1 MADLFADLQFRGL
14 IHQMSDDNLPKLLD
28 EGHLAAYV
36 GFDPTSDSLQIGNLL
51 QLCNLRRLQLAGH
64 QPIVLIGGATGM
76 IGDPGGKS
84 EERNLLDRET
94 VAANIDGIRSQLE
107 RLVDF
112 SPSAGASRGLLLNN
126 ADWIGE
132 ITLIDFLRD
141 VGKHFSVSQMIAK
154 DSVKSRI
161 ERAEQGI
168 SYAEFSYML
177 LQATDFLHLFDHFGC
192 TVQLGASDQWGNIT
206 MGVELIRRARQ
217 ASAYALTSPLVLR
230 ADGTKFG
237 KSEQGALYLSAE
249 KTSPWELYQFFVRV
263 EDSVVGTYLR
273 YFTFRSHGELLAL
286 DDAIATAPAKREAQ
300 RALAHDVV
308 AMVHS
313 ESDATRVEAAAEA
326 LYSEDIASLDEQTL
340 LMVFADA
347 PSSVIARTALSA
359 GAVDPVELIAEV
371 GLVPSRSQA
380 RTTIEQGGL
389 YVNNRRIETGESLGV
404 DHLLHDRY
412 IVLRR
417 GRRDF
422 HLLLCQ

>member
-1 MADLFADLQFRGL
+1 MFADLQFRGL
-14 IHQMSDDNLPKLLD
+14 IHQMSDDGLSKLLD
-28 EGHLAAYV
+28 EGHLSVYA

-51 QLCNLRRLQLAGH
+51 QLCNLRRLQMAGH

-94 VAANIDGIRSQLE
+94 LAANVEGIRSQLE
-107 RLVDF
+107 RLFDF
-112 SPSAGASRGLLLNN
+112 SASAGASQGKFLNN
-126 ADWIGE
+126 ADWIGQLH
-132 ITLIDFLRD
+132 LIDFLRD
-141 VGKHFSVSQMIAK
+141 VGKHFTVSQMIAK

-161 ERAEQGI
+161 ERDEQGI

-177 LQATDFLHLFDHFGC
+177 LQATDFLHLFDHYGC
-192 TVQLGASDQWGNIT
+192 TVQLGGSDQWGNIT
-206 MGVELIRRARQ
+206 MGVELIRRSRGAT
-217 ASAYALTSPLVLR
+217 AYALTSPLVLR

-249 KTSPWELYQFFVRV
+249 KTSPWELYQYFVRV
-263 EDSVVGTYLR
+263 EDSVVGSYLR
-273 YFTFRSHGELLAL
+273 FFTFRSHEELLAL
-286 DDAIATAPAKREAQ
+286 DHATATLPAERAAQ
-300 RALAHDVV
+300 RALAYDVV

-313 ESDATRVEAAAEA
+313 EADAVRVEAAAA
-326 LYSEDIASLDEQTL
+326 TLYSEDIATLDEATL

-347 PSSVIARTALSA
+347 PSSVISRADLGSI
-359 GAVDPVELIAEV
+359 DPVELIADL
-371 GLVPSRSQA
+371 GLAPSRSQA

-389 YVNNRRIETGESLGV
+389 YVNNRRIETGTKLGD

>member
-1 MADLFADLQFRGL
+1 MFADLQFRGL
-14 IHQMSDDNLPKLLD
+14 IHQMSDDGLCKLLD
-28 EGHLAAYV
+28 EGHLSVYA

-51 QLCNLRRLQLAGH
+51 QLCNLRRLQMAGH

-94 VAANIDGIRSQLE
+94 LAANVEGIRSQLE
-107 RLVDF
+107 RLFDF
-112 SPSAGASRGLLLNN
+112 SASAGASQGKFLNN
-126 ADWIGE
+126 ADWIGQLH
-132 ITLIDFLRD
+132 LIDFLRD
-141 VGKHFSVSQMIAK
+141 VGKHFTVSQMIAK

-161 ERAEQGI
+161 ERDEQGI

-177 LQATDFLHLFDHFGC
+177 LQATDFLHLFDHHGC
-192 TVQLGASDQWGNIT
+192 TVQLGGSDQWGNIT
-206 MGVELIRRARQ
+206 MGVELIRRSRGAT
-217 ASAYALTSPLVLR
+217 AYALTSPLVLR

-249 KTSPWELYQFFVRV
+249 KTSPWELYQYFVRV
-263 EDSVVGTYLR
+263 EDSVVGSYLR
-273 YFTFRSHGELLAL
+273 FFTFRSHEELLAL
-286 DDAIATAPAKREAQ
+286 DHATATLPAERAAQ
-300 RALAHDVV
+300 RALAYDVV

-313 ESDATRVEAAAEA
+313 EADAVRVEAAAA
-326 LYSEDIASLDEQTL
+326 TLYSEDIATLDEATL

-347 PSSVIARTALSA
+347 PSSVISRADLGSI
-359 GAVDPVELIAEV
+359 DPVELIADL
-371 GLVPSRSQA
+371 GLAPSRSQA
-380 RTTIEQGGL
+380 RATIEQGGL
-389 YVNNRRIETGESLGV
+389 YVNNRRIETGSNLGV